1 MEQGAT
7 VNKLLPNMDLSNL
20 DNLSSKD
27 IYSVLKNMEEK
38 LEQNALPE
46 SERKKEIMNLLHD
59 FNDIKDATQIVIGA
73 LANINC
79 MTIKELHL
87 KYNLPLNE

>member
-7 VNKLLPNMDLSNL
+7 LLPNMDLSNL